1 MELKL
6 VAADDPIL
14 KTKCEDFN
22 FEDPQTWPIELAK
35 DMVKFM
41 YDNNGIG
48 LAANQVGLP
57 YRCFVIKSNP
67 IICCFNPI
75 IVDTSSEQALLDE
88 GCLTLPGVYIK
99 VKRPAIIKVRYTEPN
114 TNIVTKKFI
123 GMTSRVFQHE
133 LAHLNGEIFQ
143 KNISDTK
150 LLMAIKKAKKLGYN
164 YTLGDFK

>member
-1 MELKL
+1 MILDLCSKN
-6 VAADDPIL
+6 DPIL
-14 KTKCEDFN
+14 RQSIPKFDFVN
-22 FEDPQTWPIELAK
+22 LPTDPIQLAK
-35 DMVKFM
+35 DLAETMLH
-41 YDNNGIG
+41 NNGIG

-75 IVDTSSEQALLDE
+75 VVDTSSEQALLDE
-88 GCLTLPGVYIK
+88 GCLTFPGVYIK
-99 VKRPAIIKVRYTEPN
+99 VKRPTIIKVRYTEPN

-143 KNISDTK
+143 NNISDTK
-150 LLMAIKKAKKLGYN
+150 LLMAIKRAKKLGYN